1 MSDFSK
7 YGGPSEEWLA
17 VQATLPAPPT
27 NQQMLEGKRV
37 VNEGREAISAKDMEV
52 LASKIRTKDFQVP
65 TRDGSF
71 VEARR
76 YRPITVSASQALPVY
91 IHLHG
96 GGYLYGTLSSE
107 DAICSR
113 IACGAGVV
121 VLNINYRHTPEHVY
135 PTAWNDVEDA
145 FEWAHAH
152 MKDLG
157 GNGQE
162 VVVGGI
168 SAGAQLAASLTLRQ
182 HLKQTRGAIES
193 CPAIAGQ
200 VLMIPCLAHVACYK
214 PQLER
219 LKDASLSSY
228 NENEHAP
235 ILPLKTARFFTEL
248 LKVENPQ
255 VNDTR
260 LNPGNATSAQVKGL
274 PSTVFGIAGLD
285 PLRDEGLLYAEL
297 LTETGLV
304 ESPAIDIGEE
314 AYFAHRVPTD
324 VNLFRGV
331 PHGFR
336 RFGDKLS
343 ASARWDEV
351 MEKGIRWALGKPSSS
366 ESFIIKT

>member
-7 YGGPSEEWLA
+7 YGGPSDEWLA
-17 VQATLPAPPT
+17 VQVGLLAPPT
-27 NQQMLEGKRV
+27 NQQLLGAKKV
-37 VNEGREAISAKDMEV
+37 VNQGREAVAAKEMKV
-52 LASKIRTKDFQVP
+52 LASKVRTKDFKVP

-71 VEARR
+71 IEARS
-76 YRPITVSASQALPVY
+76 YRPVTMGEPQVLPVY

-107 DAICSR
+107 DGICSR
-113 IACGAGVV
+113 IACGAEVI

-157 GNGQE
+157 GDGQK

-168 SAGAQLAASLTLRQ
+168 SAGAQLAASLTLGQ
-182 HLKQTRGAIES
+182 HLKTIGAAVEK

-200 VLMIPCLAHVACYK
+200 VLMIPCLVHPACYE
-214 PQLER
+214 PQLKQ

-228 NENEHAP
+228 KENEHAP
-235 ILPLKTARFFTEL
+235 ILPVKTALFFTEL
-248 LKVENPQ
+248 LSIENLA
-255 VNDTR
+255 VDDVR
-260 LNPGNATSAQVKGL
+260 LNPGNVTSSQVKGL
-274 PSTVFGIAGLD
+274 PPTVFGIAGLD
-285 PLRDEGLLYAEL
+285 PLRDEGLLYAKL
-297 LTETGLV
+297 LTESG
-304 ESPAIDIGEE
+304 
-314 AYFAHRVPTD
+314 VPTD
-324 VNLFRGV
+324 VHLFQGV

-351 MEKGIRWALGKPSSS
+351 MDQGIMWALGNPLPS
-366 ESFIIKT
+366 ESFVVKT